1 MTPEYGGSFT
11 IKYPEKKVMR
21 LYDAA
26 MKYNEENTEI
36 IVIAGENYGCGSS
49 RDVAAKG
56 PLLIG
61 VKAIIAKSFERIH
74 RSNLVGMG
82 ILPLEFESNYG
93 IEELG
98 IVKTDRFSV
107 LGIKD
112 VNDDNKIL
120 NLVIEKQNG
129 EKIHT
134 KLKARLDTPDEVIFW
149 KNGGILPT
157 AWKEA

>member
-1 MTPEYGGSFT
+1 M
-11 IKYPEKKVMR
+11 
-21 LYDAA
+21 
-26 MKYNEENTEI
+26 
-36 IVIAGENYGCGSS
+36 IAGENYGCGSS

-61 VKAIIAKSFERIH
+61 IKAIIAKSFERIH

-82 ILPLEFESNYG
+82 ILPLEFEKNYG

-98 IVKTDRFSV
+98 IAKTDRFSV

-112 VNDDNKIL
+112 INDDNKIL
-120 NLVIEKQNG
+120 DLVIEKQNG
-129 EKIHT
+129 EKINT

>member
-1 MTPEYGGSFT
+1 MVCPLS
-11 IKYPEKKVMR
+11 KVTTAFLR
-21 LYDAA
+21 PFL
-26 MKYNEENTEI
+26 EPS
-36 IVIAGENYGCGSS
+36 C
-49 RDVAAKG
+49 
-56 PLLIG
+56 PLNIL
-61 VKAIIAKSFERIH
+61 
-74 RSNLVGMG
+74 L
-82 ILPLEFESNYG
+82 LPLEFESNYG